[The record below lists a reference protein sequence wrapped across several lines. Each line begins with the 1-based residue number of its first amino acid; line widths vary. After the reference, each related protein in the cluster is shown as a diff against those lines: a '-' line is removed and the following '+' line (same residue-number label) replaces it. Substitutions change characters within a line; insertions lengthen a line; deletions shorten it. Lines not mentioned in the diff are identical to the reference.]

1 MELTQSR
8 ADSVK
13 NLIRDD
19 IVSGALEFGAR
30 LRIDELAGRY
40 GASHMPVREALR
52 SLAGEGLVVSE
63 TNKGAR
69 VVSVDRRHV
78 EHLFTIRIA
87 VEVALARQ
95 AALAITDTQ
104 LGAAVG
110 LERARL
116 ACVAGGDYAQGVAL
130 NQRFHRRIYEAAGN
144 AEGLAL
150 LDRHWLLLAAI
161 WSRYG
166 YRPERLGGVA
176 SDHDHILRALAERDA
191 DAAGTLTAAHV
202 TKTRHDMIA
211 QIIGQEQSRP

>member
-13 NLIRDD
+13 DLIRDD
-19 IVSGALEFGAR
+19 IVSGALDFGAR
-30 LRIDELAGRY
+30 LRIDELAARY
-40 GASHMPVREALR
+40 GSSHMPVREALR
-52 SLAGEGLVVSE
+52 GLAGEGLVISE

-69 VVSVDRRHV
+69 VVAVDRRHI
-78 EHLFTIRIA
+78 EHLFTIRVA
-87 VEVALARQ
+87 VEVALARE
-95 AALAITDTQ
+95 
-104 LGAAVG
+104 AAVAISG
-110 LERARL
+110 ADLAEIGALEQKRL
-116 ACVAGGDYAQGVAL
+116 ACVAAGDYAQGVAI

-144 AEGLAL
+144 AEGLTL

-191 DAAGTLTAAHV
+191 DAAGVMTAAHV
-202 TKTRHDMIA
+202 TKTRQDMLA
-211 QIIGQEQSRP
+211 QIADDRIGR

>member
-1 MELTQSR
+1 MDVNRSL

-13 NLIRDD
+13 DLIRAD
-19 IVSGALEFGAR
+19 ILAGRLDFGAR
-30 LRIDELAGRY
+30 LPIDELATRY

-52 SLAGEGLVVSE
+52 SLVGEGLVAAVA
-63 TNKGAR
+63 NKGAR
-69 VVSVDRRHV
+69 VVTIDAEHIR
-78 EHLFTIRIA
+78 HLFTIRIA

-95 AALAITDTQ
+95 AALMIDKGGLAEVAALEQ
-104 LGAAVG
+104 ERLAAVADG
-110 LERARL
+110 DF
-116 ACVAGGDYAQGVAL
+116 AGGVAI

-144 AEGLAL
+144 AEGLVL

-191 DAAGTLTAAHV
+191 DACGVMTAAHV
-202 TKTRHDMIA
+202 TKTRQDMLA
-211 QIIGQEQSRP
+211 QLENYEGKAR

>member
-1 MELTQSR
+1 MELAQSL

-13 NLIRDD
+13 RLIRDD
-19 IVSGALEFGAR
+19 IVSGALAFGAR
-30 LRIDELAGRY
+30 LRIDELSGRY
-40 GASHMPVREALR
+40 GSSHMPVREALR
-52 SLAGEGLVVSE
+52 SLVGEGLVVSE

-69 VVSVDRRHV
+69 VVDVDRRHI

-95 AALAITDTQ
+95 AALSIAAVE
-104 LGAAVG
+104 LGAVAG
-110 LERARL
+110 LEEERL
-116 ACVAGGDYAQGVAL
+116 ACVASGEYAQGVAI

-144 AEGLAL
+144 ADGLAL

-166 YRPERLGGVA
+166 YRPERLAGVA

-191 DAAGTLTAAHV
+191 EAAGMMTAAHV
-202 TKTRHDMIA
+202 IKTRHDMLA
-211 QIIGQEQSRP
+211 QIADHRARR

>member
-1 MELTQSR
+1 MELAQSLV
-8 ADSVK
+8 DSVK
-13 NLIRDD
+13 RLIRDD
-19 IVSGALEFGAR
+19 IVSGALAFGAR
-30 LRIDELAGRY
+30 LRIDELSGRY
-40 GASHMPVREALR
+40 GSSHMPVREALR
-52 SLAGEGLVVSE
+52 SLVGEGLVVSE

-69 VVSVDRRHV
+69 VVDVDRRHI

-95 AALAITDTQ
+95 AALAITAAE
-104 LGAAVG
+104 LGAVAG
-110 LERARL
+110 LEDERL
-116 ACVAGGDYAQGVAL
+116 ACVASGDYAQGVTI

-144 AEGLAL
+144 ADGLAL

-191 DAAGTLTAAHV
+191 DAAGVMTAAHV
-202 TKTRHDMIA
+202 TKTRQDMLA
-211 QIIGQEQSRP
+211 QIAGDRIGR